1 MGHVRGT
8 WVAHYAAPAISCN
21 QNENM
26 LLLVAGDIG
35 YPKVLSEDLA
45 MKFVEFQTP
54 LKYHSARSSHYKMVK
69 ITNLF
74 MYTLYI

>member
-35 YPKVLSEDLA
+35 YPKVTLIYIEMTA
-45 MKFVEFQTP
+45 MTAAFAV
-54 LKYHSARSSHYKMVK
+54 
-69 ITNLF
+69 
-74 MYTLYI
+74 